1 MKKVSYLIIVLLC
14 ISFFGFA
21 QQNDAPMAGRN
32 IQGLKIAFVTKQL
45 ALTTDEAQKF
55 WPVYYNYMGELK
67 KARQE
72 RKDDNDVLSFEENVL
87 NIRKKYST
95 DFKKVLGTDDRVNKV
110 LTVDRDFNNVLKK
123 ELQERMQMRN
133 KGKELN

>member
-1 MKKVSYLIIVLLC
+1 MVLHNGMVRQWLAV
-14 ISFFGFA
+14 IF
-21 QQNDAPMAGRN
+21 R
-32 IQGLKIAFVTKQL
+32 GLKIAFVTKQL

-95 DFKKVLGTDDRVNKV
+95 DFKKVLDTDDRVNKV
-110 LTVDRDFNNVLKK
+110 LTVDRDFNNMLKK

>member
-1 MKKVSYLIIVLLC
+1 MKKVSYLIIVLLS

-21 QQNDAPMAGRN
+21 QRNGAPMAGRN

-95 DFKKVLGTDDRVNKV
+95 DFKKVLDTDDRVNKV
-110 LTVDRDFNNVLKK
+110 LTVDRDFNNMLKK

>member
-21 QQNDAPMAGRN
+21 QRNDAPMAGRN

-110 LTVDRDFNNVLKK
+110 LTVDRDFNNMLKK

>member
-21 QQNDAPMAGRN
+21 QRNGAPMAGRN

-95 DFKKVLGTDDRVNKV
+95 DFKKVLDTDDRVNKV
-110 LTVDRDFNNVLKK
+110 LTVDRDFNNMLKK

>member
-21 QQNDAPMAGRN
+21 QRNDAPMAGRN

-72 RKDDNDVLSFEENVL
+72 RKDDNDVLSFEESVL

-110 LTVDRDFNNVLKK
+110 LTVDRDFNNMLKK